1 MSPAF
6 SQAVPRHSLWRS
18 LWPLLLVSLLA
29 CARPQPP
36 RVSPRVVRVAAVS
49 PAGIDLDVQL
59 GVHNPNG
66 FALSAE
72 AVSGTLYVGRE
83 QRLGHGEARPKQ
95 PILANSDGVVASRVH
110 IDWADVTAL
119 LPLLG
124 EERVPYEFRGD
135 VTLGGE
141 SLNVSLPFSLAG
153 ELTRA
158 ELIQAG
164 LRGL

>member
-1 MSPAF
+1 MAPPC
-6 SQAVPRHSLWRS
+6 VRR
-18 LWPLLLVSLLA
+18 WPLLGPLTLAAILNGA

-36 RVSPRVVRVAAVS
+36 SITPRVVEVSGVS
-49 PAGIDLDVQL
+49 PGGIDLDVQL
-59 GVHNPNG
+59 GVHNPNS

-83 QRLGHGEARPKQ
+83 QRLGHGEAQLRQ
-95 PILANSDGVVASRVH
+95 PIEARSDGVVRSRMHV
-110 IDWADVTAL
+110 DWADVTAL

-124 EERVPYEFRGD
+124 SERVAYEFRGD

-141 SLNVSLPFSLAG
+141 ALHVTLPFTLSG